1 MKKHSKSI
9 LLATFLLFI
18 FVLFPSC
25 SKENKEPKDKGY
37 INIQSNFVYTQ
48 PGTEMRE
55 TMVYGASVEEAS
67 QASKYFVPVFDVN
80 KDVWLTIEM
89 SPSLISWPRKL
100 KRVVVT
106 DPEPI
111 PVIITIEKAKNI
123 QVSQYGGIESD
134 SLVEEIDGTARYS
147 FTIKN
152 KKNSVYGVRFKFHP
166 AAVGDSKIHVTYGLP
181 EKQIV
186 EKTCNIFT
194 TIEFQ

>member
-1 MKKHSKSI
+1 MKCKLSKIVCIIAFSLI
-9 LLATFLLFI
+9 
-18 FVLFPSC
+18 VFPSC
-25 SKENKEPKDKGY
+25 SKEKQDKGY

-48 PGTEMRE
+48 PGTDMKE
-55 TMVYGASVEEAS
+55 TMVYGATVEEAT

-89 SPSLISWPRKL
+89 SPSLVGWARKV
-100 KRVVVT
+100 KRLVVA

-111 PVIITIEKAKNI
+111 PVTITIEKAKNI

-134 SLVEEIDGTARYS
+134 SLIEEIDGTARYS

-152 KKNSVYGVRFKFHP
+152 KKNAVYGVQFKFHP
-166 AAVGDSKIHVTYGLP
+166 AAAGDSKIHVTYGTP

-194 TIEFQ
+194 TIEFE